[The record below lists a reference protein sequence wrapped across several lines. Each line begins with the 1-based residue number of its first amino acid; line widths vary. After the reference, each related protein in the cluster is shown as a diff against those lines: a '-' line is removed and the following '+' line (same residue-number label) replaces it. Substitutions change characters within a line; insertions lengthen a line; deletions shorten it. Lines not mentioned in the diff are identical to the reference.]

1 MHEIETGEKDIKNEE
16 LFWYYFKYQSPSF
29 LVKNLLK
36 AKQTKYELILNE
48 VNDALIDL
56 KNAISRNETSE
67 NENPNEIINFV
78 EKNLRL

>member
-1 MHEIETGEKDIKNEE
+1 MDEIETGEKDIKNEE
-16 LFWYYFKYQSPSF
+16 LFWYYLKYQSPSF

-36 AKQTKYELILNE
+36 AKQTKNELILNE

-56 KNAISRNETSE
+56 KNVISRSETPE

>member
-1 MHEIETGEKDIKNEE
+1 MDEIETGEKDIKNEE
-16 LFWYYFKYQSPSF
+16 LFWYYLKYQSPSF

-36 AKQTKYELILNE
+36 AKQTKNELILNE

-56 KNAISRNETSE
+56 KNVISRNETPE